1 MAETALNLFPF
12 LILPSCLFEPSKF
25 LNSIFYEQNYLFVV
39 APLLHNGGGVTKAQ
53 DLPVKLSTDTERHY
67 YYVKNVRNAAYYVT
81 VDPSGSIQQQL
92 GSANTFT
99 ANKEK
104 ALFTFEK
111 AGEVADEL
119 TIKVNINGT
128 LYPVGVATQ
137 ENMADGAR
145 VSAFGNATPE
155 YGIWKLEANSAQT
168 GYVFIFKKNGND
180 WVQSSW
186 NMYGGAGA
194 KISTYQKSDGGSD
207 WSFEEYK
214 DTSEQYTALLKK
226 ASNMYNTAIVVW
238 AKGQEADNALKNAL
252 VDKENPTQQDL
263 DNLQAAINAYTNLPV
278 EQMNAISTTFKNKM
292 HSTYMQVGEGQYA
305 SKLTVGAQHGEK
317 AVWEIKPVSGNTAK
331 LYNPATQ
338 QYIAKMN
345 NGELIAT
352 NKRLNL
358 TANEADAAIYTFD
371 LNEKDGGTYYFSAS
385 DNSTEDANRCLHGT
399 DWGAVVR
406 WGINADA
413 SQWIINNTIAVN
425 YDYYIDNEKIAS
437 KVAYQSVGDSYAEPL
452 ALAYATIT
460 YEGQGTI
467 TNDTKNIRVNVT
479 ENLPFEKTTDLNNN
493 AKWYAIDMHSN
504 QNAYMWEYAADGQD
518 IKTTVPAGKYTDLDV
533 LNNDKYF
540 WCFKGNVVNG
550 FEIYNKAAGT
560 EKSLN
565 TTTGKAQ
572 ITAAAEHTLWR
583 IVPASQGIQGATC
596 FTTNG
601 SQYLNHTS
609 EQVVGYHTAPDHGS
623 SCRFFTPASFA
634 INKAETFANIPEDAV
649 GGYLN
654 VHEIEPKLT
663 AAEADVFSFEK
674 AIALGEAI
682 KALKP
687 NDKQV
692 TAGKYYRFK
701 KANQNFYIG
710 AKDTETPFCK
720 EGINPKQQ
728 IDFVWKA
735 ETATNGGFYLKNAN
749 VDAYLG
755 QPVDA
760 PGKTLLATEQSNA
773 GVYTFDDK
781 GNATFAIVS
790 GEKALQR
797 EEGGETA
804 NCLNYWGTAP
814 EGRIKWYIIEAT
826 DVEVALNTANGASYA
841 TTYLPF
847 AVSNVEGATAYI
859 GQKQGESTLRATAI
873 EAGIPAN
880 TGVIL
885 KGAANVDKA
894 VLTLGKAT
902 SNVQNDAL
910 TGTLVEKDYTNEL
923 VFGVNNDVVGFY
935 SMAAGKKIG
944 ANKAYLAGGAATQ
957 AMKLVFDG
965 DVTGIENVMDEAADA
980 NAPIYDLTGRRVKK
994 AVKGGLYIQNG
1005 KKFIAQ

>member
-1 MAETALNLFPF
+1 MNKFTYLLLLLF
-12 LILPSCLFEPSKF
+12 CMM
-25 LNSIFYEQNYLFVV
+25 
-39 APLLHNGGGVTKAQ
+39 GGVAKAQ
-53 DLPVKLSTDTERHY
+53 TTDLPVKLSTDTEKHY
-67 YYVKNVRNAAYYVT
+67 YYVKNVRDAAYYVT

-92 GSANTFT
+92 GSANAFT

-128 LYPVGVATQ
+128 LYPVGVVTQ

-155 YGIWKLEANSAQT
+155 YGIWKLEANSTQT
-168 GYVFIFKKNGND
+168 GYVFIFKKNGSD

-186 NMYGGAGA
+186 NMHGGAGA
-194 KISTYQKSDGGSD
+194 KIATYQKSDGGSD
-207 WSFEEYK
+207 WSFEEYSI
-214 DTSEQYTALLKK
+214 SEQYTALLNK

-238 AKGQEADNALKNAL
+238 SKGQEADNALKNAL
-252 VDKENPTQQDL
+252 VAKENPTQQDL

-305 SKLTVGAQHGEK
+305 SNLTIGAQHGEK

-345 NGELIAT
+345 NGELIALNT
-352 NKRLNL
+352 RLNL

-399 DWGAVVR
+399 SWGAVVR

-413 SQWIINNTIAVN
+413 SQWIINKTIAVN
-425 YDYYIDNEKIAS
+425 YDYYIDNEKITS
-437 KVAYQSVGDSYAEPL
+437 KVTYQAVGEAYAEPL
-452 ALAYATIT
+452 ALAYATVA

-467 TNDTKNIRVNVT
+467 TDDTKNVRVNIT
-479 ENLPFEKTTDLNNN
+479 ENLPFVKTTDLQN

-504 QNAYMWEYAADGQD
+504 QNAYMWEYAADEQD

-735 ETATNGGFYLKNAN
+735 ETATDGGFYLKNAN
-749 VDAYLG
+749 ADAYLG

-826 DVEVALNTANGASYA
+826 DVEVALNTAGDASYA

-859 GQKQGESTLRATAI
+859 GKVVKQENKKILHATAI
-873 EAGIPAN
+873 EGGIPAN

-885 KGAANVDKA
+885 KGAANEDKA

-902 SNVQNDAL
+902 SDVQNNAL

-923 VFGVNNDVVGFY
+923 VFGVNKNVVGFY

-944 ANKAYLAGGAATQ
+944 ANKAYLEATAAQ

-965 DVTGIENVMDEAADA
+965 DVTGIENVMGEAADA
-980 NAPIYDLTGRRVKK
+980 NAPIYDLTGRRVMK

>member
-1 MAETALNLFPF
+1 M
-12 LILPSCLFEPSKF
+12 
-25 LNSIFYEQNYLFVV
+25 
-39 APLLHNGGGVTKAQ
+39 
-53 DLPVKLSTDTERHY
+53 
-67 YYVKNVRNAAYYVT
+67 RNAAYYVT

-92 GSANTFT
+92 GSANAFT

-128 LYPVGVATQ
+128 LYPVGVVTQ
-137 ENMADGAR
+137 DDMANGAR
-145 VSAFGNATPE
+145 VSAFGNESPE
-155 YGIWKLEANSAQT
+155 YGIWKLEANSAQN
-168 GYVFIFKKNGND
+168 GYVFIFKKNGSD

-186 NMYGGAGA
+186 NMHGGAGA
-194 KISTYQKSDGGSD
+194 QIATYQKSDGGSD
-207 WSFEEYK
+207 WSFEEYII
-214 DTSEQYTALLKK
+214 SEQYTALLNK

-238 AKGQEADNALKNAL
+238 SKGQEADNALKNAL
-252 VDKENPTQQDL
+252 VAKENPTQQDL

-278 EQMNAISTTFKNKM
+278 VQMNAISTTFKNKM

-305 SKLTVGAQHGEK
+305 SQLTVGAQHGEK

-352 NKRLNL
+352 NTRLNL

-385 DNSTEDANRCLHGT
+385 DNSTEDANRYLHGT
-399 DWGAVVR
+399 NWEAVVR
-406 WGINADA
+406 WGVNADA
-413 SQWIINNTIAVN
+413 SQWIINKTIAVN
-425 YDYYIDNEKIAS
+425 YDYYIDNEKITS
-437 KVAYQSVGDSYAEPL
+437 KVTYQAVGEAYAEPL
-452 ALAYATIT
+452 ALAYATVA

-467 TNDTKNIRVNVT
+467 TDDTKNVRVNVT
-479 ENLPFEKTTDLNNN
+479 ENLPFVKTTNLQD

-504 QNAYMWEYAADGQD
+504 QNAYMWEYAADEQD

-533 LNNDKYF
+533 LNNDNYF

-583 IVPASQGIQGATC
+583 IVSASQGIQGATC

-609 EQVVGYHTAPDHGS
+609 EHVVGYYTAPDQGS

-634 INKAETFANIPEDAV
+634 INKAEAFVDMPEDAV

-654 VHEIEPKLT
+654 VHEIESKLNE
-663 AAEADVFSFEK
+663 AETDEFNFEN
-674 AIALGEAI
+674 AIALGDAI
-682 KALKP
+682 KALKS
-687 NDKQV
+687 NGKQI

-701 KANQNFYIG
+701 KANQNYYIG
-710 AKDTETPFCK
+710 AKDAETPFCK
-720 EGINPKQQ
+720 DGANAKQL
-728 IDFVWKA
+728 IDFVWQA
-735 ETATNGGFYLKNAN
+735 ETAEGGFYLKNLN
-749 VDAYLG
+749 INAYLG
-755 QPVDA
+755 QPVNA
-760 PGKTLLATEQSNA
+760 PGKTLFATEQSNA
-773 GVYTFDDK
+773 GVYTFNDK

-804 NCLNYWGTAP
+804 NCLNYWSGAP
-814 EGRIKWYIIEAT
+814 EHRIKWYIIEAT
-826 DVEVALNTANGASYA
+826 DVEVALNTAGDASYA

-859 GQKQGESTLRATAI
+859 GKKLNESTLHATAI

-885 KGAANVDKA
+885 KGAANEAKA
-894 VLTLGKAT
+894 VLTLGNAT
-902 SNVQNDAL
+902 SDVTGNAL
-910 TGTLVEKDYTNEL
+910 TGTLVEKDYTDEL
-923 VFGVNNDVVGFY
+923 VFGKSAEGAVGFY

-944 ANKAYLAGGAATQ
+944 ANKAYLEAAAAQ

-965 DVTGIENVMDEAADA
+965 DVTGIENVMGEAADA
-980 NAPIYDLTGRRVKK
+980 NAPIYDLTGRRVMK